1 MSIRINVGAT
11 FDARDI
17 KNARK
22 ELDALEDEARQ
33 LTGALATTVRGFEKI
48 SRGATML
55 GLALSKIIVPMVGA
69 GIASITTAADFQ
81 QSMSKI
87 VGLVGIAASEVKA
100 MESAVL
106 NLSRKTAKA
115 PQELADALFVVTSA
129 GLRGA
134 QATQALEASA
144 KAAAAGLGTTGD
156 IARSVA
162 GIMNSYGSKVGSA
175 ANVTDV
181 LVATA
186 RAGNF
191 ETSQLAGA
199 LGRVLPFAT
208 QAQVSLED
216 LGGAIALLTR
226 TNGNA
231 AESITQVQSLFR
243 AFVVPTE
250 EAKKVLDSVGLS
262 AAGLRAQIGS
272 QGLVATLKT
281 LDGALGGNR
290 ENLGRLLGSS
300 EAASAAFQILDADAF
315 ALAGT
320 FGVTNDAVGLTDAAF
335 NNAADQSAFK
345 FEQALNDLKTIAIEL
360 GEILLPFATE
370 LAEKFLD
377 LTESFSELTDTQKKQ
392 TLFYAAIAA
401 GIVAVIIVA
410 GALAAAITAIL
421 TLLAPFIG
429 GAGGVAVFFSGLAA
443 GIAGI
448 VLGFQDMEK
457 RAESAADAVRRASFG
472 PTDPQRGRD
481 FAALADFRKNE
492 LEQVAVAQAL
502 KKSREES
509 DAATCSSS
517 FFLKSAKAAK
527 KK

>member
-262 AAGLRAQIGS
+262 AAGLRTQIGS
-272 QGLVATLKT
+272 QGLVATLRT

-345 FEQALNDLKTIAIEL
+345 FEQALNDLKTIAVKL

-443 GIAGI
+443 GITGI

-457 RAESAADAVRRASFG
+457 RAESAAAAVRACVLSPDRSSARQRLCSF
-472 PTDPQRGRD
+472 RR
-481 FAALADFRKNE
+481 L
-492 LEQVAVAQAL
+492 
-502 KKSREES
+502 
-509 DAATCSSS
+509 
-517 FFLKSAKAAK
+517 
-527 KK
+527 